1 MKRETEQRGHTNKKL
16 LVKGLKRLAVALPV
30 LVLSTYVITFSFLN
44 KETLPLYI
52 TLTLGI
58 IFMGITLFLLFNGL
72 RLVIRSVFG
81 ER

>member
-1 MKRETEQRGHTNKKL
+1 MEDSTEKGRTDKKL
-16 LVKGLKRLAVALPV
+16 LVRGLKRLALSIPV
-30 LVLSTYVITFSFLN
+30 LVLSTYAITFSFLN